1 MLTERRIRD
10 AKPGSKLRFL
20 WDGQLKNL
28 GVRITPK
35 GAKSYVLFYRAA
47 GRKRL
52 ATLARVSELSLR
64 AARERAGRE
73 LAAIRAGKADPLERR
88 REAREAPTVR
98 VGLAQFFNEWAPARR
113 GIGRLT
119 AGTVGEYRK
128 HAQRYVGPALGA
140 LRVAGVTRRHVE
152 RMVDGLPRTQR
163 NRLLAFTSRLFRLFE
178 SWGWREQN
186 TNPARGIE
194 RARETPRD
202 RTLAPSELQALS
214 GALDSLADRHPASV
228 AAIRFTAVTGLRI
241 GEVLAIRWTDVDV
254 EQERL
259 TIREGKTGRRQHDLP
274 APALAVFRGILRIND
289 EWAFSTG
296 RSHVTYRHVR
306 TVFAEAAKLAG
317 LTDVRLHDLRR
328 TVMTAAAAR
337 GVGVYVIR
345 DLLGHKTTAMAD
357 RYVRAIGSPVAD
369 MRKAIGAEIA
379 AAMAGQ
385 DDADGAEGAARSRR
399 RAGPG

>member
-1 MLTERRIRD
+1 M
-10 AKPGSKLRFL
+10 
-20 WDGQLKNL
+20 
-28 GVRITPK
+28 
-35 GAKSYVLFYRAA
+35 
-47 GRKRL
+47 
-52 ATLARVSELSLR
+52 SELSLR

-73 LAAIRAGKADPLERR
+73 LAAIRAGEADPLERR

-98 VGLAQFFNEWAPARR
+98 VRLARFFDEWAPARR

-128 HAQRYVGPALGA
+128 HARRYVGPALGA

-228 AAIRFTAVTGLRI
+228 AAIRFAAVTGLRI
-241 GEVLAIRWTDVDV
+241 GE
-254 EQERL
+254 
-259 TIREGKTGRRQHDLP
+259 
-274 APALAVFRGILRIND
+274 
-289 EWAFSTG
+289 
-296 RSHVTYRHVR
+296 
-306 TVFAEAAKLAG
+306 AEAP
-317 LTDVRLHDLRR
+317 
-328 TVMTAAAAR
+328 M
-337 GVGVYVIR
+337 VGRHYASAV
-345 DLLGHKTTAMAD
+345 
-357 RYVRAIGSPVAD
+357 
-369 MRKAIGAEIA
+369 
-379 AAMAGQ
+379 
-385 DDADGAEGAARSRR
+385 
-399 RAGPG
+399 